1 MNKIFLWIVLAVIIL
16 GLLLILLNTR
26 MGQSGDAPVPADNSV
41 SAPVKPAPPVA
52 PPPRPRVDLPSG
64 RQGGYASASGVKPT
78 ETGIS
83 CQLVPS
89 VR

>member
-41 SAPVKPAPPVA
+41 SAPVKPAPPV
-52 PPPRPRVDLPSG
+52 PPPAGRLATAHWPRRPCCL
-64 RQGGYASASGVKPT
+64 
-78 ETGIS
+78 
-83 CQLVPS
+83 
-89 VR
+89 

>member
-41 SAPVKPAPPVA
+41 SAPVKPAPPVI
-52 PPPRPRVDLPSG
+52 RIVRFM
-64 RQGGYASASGVKPT
+64 GYF
-78 ETGIS
+78 
-83 CQLVPS
+83 S
-89 VR
+89 VSRFMQ

>member
-41 SAPVKPAPPVA
+41 SAPVKPAPPS
-52 PPPRPRVDLPSG
+52 PPCP
-64 RQGGYASASGVKPT
+64 
-78 ETGIS
+78 
-83 CQLVPS
+83 
-89 VR
+89 

>member
-41 SAPVKPAPPVA
+41 SAPVKPAPPVM
-52 PPPRPRVDLPSG
+52 R
-64 RQGGYASASGVKPT
+64 
-78 ETGIS
+78 I
-83 CQLVPS
+83 
-89 VR
+89 VRCIFIYLLIY

>member
-41 SAPVKPAPPVA
+41 SAPVKPAPPVTMMLRLKSIFYFSLA
-52 PPPRPRVDLPSG
+52 IFAIHLRRL
-64 RQGGYASASGVKPT
+64 
-78 ETGIS
+78 
-83 CQLVPS
+83 S
-89 VR
+89 VQ